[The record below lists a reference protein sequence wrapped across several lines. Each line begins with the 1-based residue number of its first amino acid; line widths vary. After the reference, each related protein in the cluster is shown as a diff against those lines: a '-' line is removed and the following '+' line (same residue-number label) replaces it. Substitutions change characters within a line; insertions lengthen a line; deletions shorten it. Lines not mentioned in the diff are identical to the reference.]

1 MSHGTALW
9 KTSTAVEEIGTLAL
23 AGDGTLTL
31 TSPTGSVELAL
42 ELSTSPF
49 LDVYATPEW
58 FCAVGAADRQ
68 LVVGR
73 AAGPTLEVIVELER
87 LGRGGR
93 YDSGAHAVRF
103 HDRPDHDQCVLAW
116 EIGVALLDPRA
127 GIVWQYVHDD
137 VDQRVVGITAG
148 AIELMGAEKAISVSL
163 GNGAARE
170 RPVGHRS

>member
-1 MSHGTALW
+1 M
-9 KTSTAVEEIGTLAL
+9 
-23 AGDGTLTL
+23 
-31 TSPTGSVELAL
+31 
-42 ELSTSPF
+42 
-49 LDVYATPEW
+49 
-58 FCAVGAADRQ
+58 
-68 LVVGR
+68 
-73 AAGPTLEVIVELER
+73 
-87 LGRGGR
+87 
-93 YDSGAHAVRF
+93 RF